1 MVASCVGVAD
11 GVVISGV
18 AVWVAAGVNVI
29 VGSGVAVFW
38 GGLIV
43 FR

>member
-1 MVASCVGVAD
+1 MVASCVGVAG

-18 AVWVAAGVNVI
+18 AVWVAVGVDVI

-38 GGLIV
+38 EGLIM